1 MTSGDEKGIVFPVK
15 LKLHGESFLIE
26 EFNWGKSPD

>member
-1 MTSGDEKGIVFPVK
+1 MMTSGDEKGIVFPVK

-26 EFNWGKSPD
+26 EFN